1 MKKKIFAFGL
11 SIIFL
16 SMQTGVTASVSPFP
30 DVPTDSIYSGSISY
44 MHSKGIIKGYDNGD
58 FRPDGSIN
66 RAEALKLLFLVRQEL
81 SLPAAA
87 FSQPISFPDVS
98 KSDWYYDYV
107 EEAYNLGIVK
117 GYDDGTFKPANQI
130 TAAESLKIIY
140 TGLYPDLQLPDVTEK
155 PFTDV
160 TLDRW
165 YAPYLQFGKDKFFV
179 EAKGDGSYD
188 PGRTMTRAEFVEA
201 IYRVMYSRINNLDSF
216 PLSQDWTY
224 CNNYELGYKIK
235 KPFSWEIIPAGK
247 QMIFWRQDKGNGQVS
262 FARLFPNSS
271 VAIVAVDENASRLS
285 LDSYLSQI
293 EYGEGAEL
301 QTMTLNGL
309 PYASVHI
316 NSNGLYDS
324 YFQLP
329 NGKILILY
337 TQTGDGPLNEQ
348 LLEEVRYII
357 GSVRGSDS
365 PDENMSCLG
374 SAGNVSTS
382 QQSSTLDQKR
392 ADILSHVLQDGAAI
406 SALNVVEDEL
416 LFETDSIGIGT
427 GPVDYYYSGMLDMTL
442 KVDRNSQTVLS
453 TNNGK
458 TTSF

>member
-11 SIIFL
+11 LIVLL
-16 SMQTGVTASVSPFP
+16 STQTGATASVSPFP
-30 DVPTDSIYSGSISY
+30 DVPTDSAYAGSISY
-44 MHSKGIIKGYDNGD
+44 MQSRGIIKGYDNGE
-58 FRPDGSIN
+58 FRPDGTIN

-81 SLPAAA
+81 SLPSAG
-87 FSQPISFPDVS
+87 FSQPVSFPDVNTA
-98 KSDWYYDYV
+98 DWFYDYV
-107 EEAYNLGIVK
+107 EDAYNLGIVK

-140 TGLYPDLQLPDVTEK
+140 TGLYPDLKLPDVTEK

-165 YAPYLQFGKDKFFV
+165 YAPYLQFGKDKSFV
-179 EAKGDGSYD
+179 QAKGDGSYD
-188 PGRTMTRAEFVEA
+188 PGRAMTRAEFVEA
-201 IYRVMYSRINNLDSF
+201 IYRVMYSRLNNLDQF
-216 PLSQDWTY
+216 PLSQNWVY

-235 KPFSWEIIPAGK
+235 KPFFWEIIPAGD
-247 QMIFWRQDKGNGQVS
+247 QMIFWKQDKGNGQVS

-271 VAIVAVDENASRLS
+271 VAIVAVDKNSSRLS

-293 EYGEGAEL
+293 EYGEGAKL

-316 NSNGLYDS
+316 DANGLYDS

-329 NGKILILY
+329 NGTILILY
-337 TQTGDGPLNEQ
+337 TQTGDGVLSEQ
-348 LLEEVRYII
+348 LLEEIRYII

-365 PDENMSCLG
+365 QNEGISCLG
-374 SAGNVSTS
+374 AGGSISTPVQTS
-382 QQSSTLDQKR
+382 PSDEKR
-392 ADILSHVLQDGAAI
+392 ANVLSYVLQDGAAI
-406 SALNVVEDEL
+406 SALDVVDDEL

-427 GPVDYYYSGMLDMTL
+427 GPVDYYYSVFLDMTL
-442 KVDRNSQTVLS
+442 KVDRNSATLLS

-458 TTSF
+458 ITSF